1 MNSDLTGNLSLSF
14 LCVTHF
20 LSRKS
25 RDKKAT
31 PLTTE
36 CILHLF
42 QSAAA
47 STSLAKYLAT
57 TLHVPAPGDMNFRI
71 YIAAE
76 VRSLMVII
84 VFKVSD
90 DLQ

>member
-1 MNSDLTGNLSLSF
+1 MNSGLVGNLSLSF

-20 LSRKS
+20 LSPKS
-25 RDKKAT
+25 RDIKAT
-31 PLTTE
+31 LLTTE

-71 YIAAE
+71 CIAAE
-76 VRSLMVII
+76 VRSLTVII